1 MNAYLLQIAEKYLRF
16 FFLVVAILALL
27 RGHNHPGG
35 GFIAG
40 LLAALSVVYRGLAF
54 DWNHARDRTFLAPD
68 KYLAL
73 GLLFIV
79 VSFLPSLITSK
90 PVMEAFWLKIS
101 LPFGGILKMGTPLL
115 FDIGI
120 FFIVIGVTIVFLFSK
135 KGNN

>member
-16 FFLVVAILALL
+16 FFLGVAIFALL
-27 RGHNHPGG
+27 RGHNYPGG

-54 DWNHARDRTFLAPD
+54 DWKYARKRTLLAPD

-79 VSFLPSLITSK
+79 MSFLPSLITSK
-90 PVMEAFWLKIS
+90 PVMEAFWVKIPLPFDILLKI
-101 LPFGGILKMGTPLL
+101 GTPLI

-120 FFIVIGVTIVFLFSK
+120 FFVVLGVTIVFLFSQK
-135 KGNN
+135 SQN